1 MIAQVDRVRLEARVE
16 KGVGQ
21 SASFGSVN
29 VVAEA
34 IDMEQLSALLIDRCV
49 ERYLSSHDFNGLNL
63 SSLAPNLPGDPAET
77 KRWLGGLIERGVIS
91 LRMENAGN
99 PFVRQFSDPPPE
111 EQIEALAHSNLSL
124 VVAYPT
130 SAVLAE
136 RVDRSQYAGRP
147 FTLRLALG
155 EAQLDFHS
163 FDLSVLEFYRNDPRF
178 RYRVDDIFGAI
189 WMQDEHAERPG
200 TAEADITYLQT
211 FGFSY
216 DEDMN
221 RSVLVFN
228 RYLSDLTPEHQNI
241 WEAKRLKY
249 KGRMHPD
256 YYRSSIRGMFADH
269 VPILKALTME
279 MHHINRMS
287 ELMGRCPLFR
297 NDFNDDENKPRGYTL
312 LIRPTAKE
320 FYDFVLLL
328 DQMLS
333 DNITKDFFGNDV
345 PLTEEI
351 PRGEGRFEVRQR
363 GTLALL
369 EEWVRTRFAP
379 VDPKPLDDL
388 FTALRKVRKL
398 RQKPAHAP
406 IDGQFDQQFFKDQ
419 RTLIIEVY
427 GAVRTLR
434 LIFKNHPAC
443 VNYAVEDFLDEA
455 RIRTY

>member
-1 MIAQVDRVRLEARVE
+1 MTDAKNLNE
-16 KGVGQ
+16 
-21 SASFGSVN
+21 
-29 VVAEA
+29 
-34 IDMEQLSALLIDRCV
+34 LSTVLVDRCV
-49 ERYLSSHDFNGLNL
+49 ESYLSSHDFNGLNL
-63 SSLAPNLPGDPAET
+63 SSLAPNLPTDPTET
-77 KRWLGGLIERGVIS
+77 KQWLGTLIERDLIA
-91 LRMENAGN
+91 LRLENAGN
-99 PFVRQFSDPPPE
+99 PFIRHFPDPEKAVQLE
-111 EQIEALAHSNLSL
+111 ELAESNLSL
-124 VVAYPT
+124 VVVYPT
-130 SAVLAE
+130 SAVLAK
-136 RVDRSQYAGRP
+136 RVDFSHYAGQP
-147 FTLRLALG
+147 FALRLALG
-155 EAQLDFHS
+155 EAQLDYHS

-178 RYRVDDIFGAI
+178 RYRVDDVFGAI
-189 WMQDEHAERPG
+189 WMQDEHAEQPG
-200 TAEADITYLQT
+200 TAEADNTYLQS

-216 DEDMN
+216 DDDMN

-228 RYLSDLTPEHQNI
+228 RYLSDLTPEHQSI
-241 WEAKRLKY
+241 WEAKRLKQ

-269 VPILKALTME
+269 VPVLKALTME

-297 NDFNDDENKPRGYTL
+297 KDFNDDEIKPRGFTL

-333 DNITKDFFGNDV
+333 DNITKEFFENDV

-351 PRGEGRFEVRQR
+351 PRGEGRFEIRQR

-369 EEWVRTRFAP
+369 EEWVRTRFVP
-379 VDPKPLDDL
+379 VDPKPIDNA
-388 FTALRKVRKL
+388 FAALRKVRKL

-406 IDGQFDQQFFKDQ
+406 VDGQFDQQFFKDQ
-419 RTLIIEVY
+419 RALIIEAY
-427 GAVRTLR
+427 GAMRTLR

-443 VNYAVEDFLDEA
+443 VNYSVEAFLDET